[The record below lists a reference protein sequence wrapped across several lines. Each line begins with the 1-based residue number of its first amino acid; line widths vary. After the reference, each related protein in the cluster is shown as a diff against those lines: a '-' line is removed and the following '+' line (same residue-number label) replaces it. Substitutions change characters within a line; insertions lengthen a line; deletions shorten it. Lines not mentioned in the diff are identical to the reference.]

1 MIRVLTSPRDS
12 HATNRTSLLPSRSF
26 AKWYPI
32 LDGKRGNFRTRD
44 MRWCEAALKR
54 GNLQSPLSH
63 GICLSCMA
71 AASGDPVE
79 DLSDIEP
86 VLFDALPFGAIQLAG
101 DGTVIAYN
109 RGESA
114 LSGLAPEAVLGR
126 NFFREVAP
134 CTSVKEFG
142 GQFEAMRAKGEDG
155 RAKLRFLFTFAHGA
169 KLVEIVMVYRA
180 ATDTSTLLVKL
191 ELSEPSL

>member
-1 MIRVLTSPRDS
+1 
-12 HATNRTSLLPSRSF
+12 
-26 AKWYPI
+26 
-32 LDGKRGNFRTRD
+32 
-44 MRWCEAALKR
+44 
-54 GNLQSPLSH
+54 
-63 GICLSCMA
+63 MA

>member
-1 MIRVLTSPRDS
+1 
-12 HATNRTSLLPSRSF
+12 
-26 AKWYPI
+26 
-32 LDGKRGNFRTRD
+32 
-44 MRWCEAALKR
+44 
-54 GNLQSPLSH
+54 
-63 GICLSCMA
+63 MA

-191 ELSEPSL
+191 ALSEPSL